1 MHCKAARRL
10 TLVATHPR
18 RQRQRRE
25 LGLGAAGS
33 LPRSRRRPHR
43 APSPAPPPPPRSLP
57 GTAAHAALPPRHRRP
72 LSPDGCG
79 GHRGRLRRRP
89 PPCPSPPCSL
99 STAVPLGSSPV
110 VPLRCAAAS
119 PCSSL
124 SARAPP
130 SRSSIRSARAP
141 PGRFFC
147 RRRSRGRAGRRRSRD
162 LWWQVLIAIFM
173 HLVNCILAC

>member
-33 LPRSRRRPHR
+33 LPRSRRRPRR
-43 APSPAPPPPPRSLP
+43 APSPAPPPTPRSLP
-57 GTAAHAALPPRHRRP
+57 ATAAPSLPTVAAGTE
-72 LSPDGCG
+72 DGCG
-79 GHRGRLRRRP
+79 GALPRA
-89 PPCPSPPCSL
+89 PSPPCSL

-110 VPLRCAAAS
+110 VPLRRAAAS

-130 SRSSIRSARAP
+130 VGPSSSRPVLLPPTIKRA
-141 PGRFFC
+141 
-147 RRRSRGRAGRRRSRD
+147 SVVAGTNCNFYA
-162 LWWQVLIAIFM
+162 LIDCSLLHAT
-173 HLVNCILAC
+173 